1 MQTPSAPRPAASQ
14 PQSAAPGAEPSAGA
28 QSPTRSARGAQ
39 LADSGRGASRGIGI
53 LCALPEELGHLPQA
67 LRARTHVQ
75 GLELLELDPR
85 RLPGANEHA
94 SELDALA
101 ELGPLLA
108 CVCGVGK
115 VAAARA
121 SAILF
126 ERGVRRALL
135 VVGTCGGLARAL
147 GPGAL
152 VHCEHAIQA
161 DFALRAE
168 RRVEP
173 DAELLAAWSA
183 LVPGTRA
190 SYLTADRPVLSR
202 WRRARALAAY
212 PGSGAADMETAAAA
226 ACARAAGV
234 PWAALRAVTDR
245 AGALGGASFRLHFPV
260 QAGRAA
266 DTIPALLHRLARAP
280 RAG

>member
-1 MQTPSAPRPAASQ
+1 MRRQRLRTRAALSSTMQTPSASQ
-14 PQSAAPGAEPSAGA
+14 SSAAPSA
-28 QSPTRSARGAQ
+28 SA
-39 LADSGRGASRGIGI
+39 RGIGI
-53 LCALPEELGHLPQA
+53 VCALPEELGHLPQA
-67 LRARTHVQ
+67 LRTRTRVQ

-85 RLPGANEHA
+85 RLPGASA
-94 SELDALA
+94 APSELDRLA

-108 CVCGVGK
+108 CVSGVGK

-121 SAILF
+121 SAILL
-126 ERGVRRALL
+126 ERGVQRALL

-161 DFALRAE
+161 DFALRAQ
-168 RRVEP
+168 RRV
-173 DAELLAAWSA
+173 DADADLLAAWSE
-183 LVPGTRA
+183 LVPGARA

-202 WRRARALAAY
+202 WRRVRALTAF
-212 PGSGAADMETAAAA
+212 PGAGVAEMETAAAA
-226 ACARAAGV
+226 ACAHAAGV

-266 DTIPALLHRLARAP
+266 DTIPALLGRLARAP

>member
-1 MQTPSAPRPAASQ
+1 MRRQGLRARATPAHAMQTPSAPRSAASIE
-14 PQSAAPGAEPSAGA
+14 AGALAHAQARVSAG
-28 QSPTRSARGAQ
+28 GA
-39 LADSGRGASRGIGI
+39 RGIGI
-53 LCALPEELGHLPQA
+53 VCALPEELGHLPQA
-67 LRARTHVQ
+67 VRARTRVQ
-75 GLELLELDPR
+75 GLELLELDAR
-85 RLPGANEHA
+85 RLPCA
-94 SELDALA
+94 SAEAGELERVA

-121 SAILF
+121 SAILL
-126 ERGVRRALL
+126 ERGVERALL

-168 RRVEP
+168 RRVEA
-173 DAELLAAWSA
+173 DADLLAAWSA
-183 LVPGTRA
+183 LVPGACA

-202 WRRARALAAY
+202 WRRARALAAF
-212 PGSGAADMETAAAA
+212 PGAGVAEMETAAAA
-226 ACARAAGV
+226 VCARAAGV

-266 DTIPALLHRLARAP
+266 DTIPALLHSLTRAP
-280 RAG
+280 RAS